1 MWENVGI
8 VRDRKG
14 LKTAIKK
21 LREWDRMVKHP
32 PLDRNVLELRNMI
45 TLSMLIARSALLR
58 EGSVGGHYRS
68 DHPTKGTGW
77 KKRIILS
84 R

>member
-1 MWENVGI
+1 
-8 VRDRKG
+8 
-14 LKTAIKK
+14 
-21 LREWDRMVKHP
+21 MVKHP